1 VNVELGFT
9 NPFRRWRPKG
19 RMYSL
24 KCSQCGNGFLSSYS
38 LEAPICGSCMQ
49 AAKSLDSTIDY
60 DIQCTTCGNKG
71 VIYSKKQCHAC
82 YFGLG
87 NKDGE
92 EK

>member
-1 VNVELGFT
+1 MELGFT

-19 RMYSL
+19 SMYSL

-38 LEAPICGSCMQ
+38 LEAPICGGCMQ

>member
-1 VNVELGFT
+1 MELGFT
-9 NPFRRWRPKG
+9 NPFKRWRPKG
-19 RMYSL
+19 KMYSL
-24 KCSQCGNGFLSSYS
+24 KCNQCGNGFLSSYS
-38 LEAPICGSCMQ
+38 LEAPICGNCMQ

-87 NKDGE
+87 NKDE
-92 EK
+92 EDK